1 MQFSTIIIGCG
12 LSGVISANL
21 LAERG
26 EKVLVIEQRSHIG
39 GNCYDSYNEHGVL
52 VHNYGPHI
60 FHTEYED
67 VWKYLSNFTDW
78 IPYQHKV
85 LGLVDGQYIP
95 IPFNLNSL
103 HMLYPPVLASRLEA
117 KLVEKFGFGKKIPV
131 LELQNSEDSD
141 LQSLADYVYQ
151 KIYLGYTKKQWDLNP
166 DEIDPAVTAR
176 VPLVISRDDRY
187 FQDKY
192 QAMPKYGYTRLIKK
206 ILEHPNIKV
215 MLNTHMKDVCRLDQ
229 VEKRILLFEQE
240 FQGKFIYSGRLDE
253 LFDYCYGMLPYRS
266 LFFKWQTFEKEA
278 YQHAAVLNYPENY
291 DYTRVTEYK
300 YLTGQNCQFTSIS
313 VEYSKSYKSIMDIP
327 YYPILNLQ
335 NKSCHA
341 QYAEL
346 CAMYPTIY
354 CIGRLADYKYYNM
367 DIIVKKCLELY
378 NCNEKKIHN
387 KA

>member
-1 MQFSTIIIGCG
+1 MNFSTVIIGCG
-12 LSGVISANL
+12 LAGAISANL
-21 LAERG
+21 LAQKG
-26 EKVLVIEQRSHIG
+26 EKILVIEQRSHIG

-67 VWKYLSNFTDW
+67 VWKYLSNFTNW

-192 QAMPKYGYTRLIKK
+192 QAMPKYGYTSLIKK

-229 VEKRILLFEQE
+229 VERRILLFEQE

-266 LFFKWQTFEKEA
+266 LYFKWQTFEKEA
-278 YQHAAVLNYPENY
+278 YQHAAVVNYPENN
-291 DYTRVTEYK
+291 DYTRITEYK
-300 YLTGQNCQFTSIS
+300 HLTSQRCPNTSIS
-313 VEYSKSYKSIMDIP
+313 IEYSKTCEAQKDIP
-327 YYPILNLQ
+327 YYPVLNKK
-335 NKSCHA
+335 NKEIYNKYS
-341 QYAEL
+341 EL
-346 CAMYPTIY
+346 GTNYLNFY
-354 CIGRLADYKYYNM
+354 NLGRLSEYKYYNM
-367 DIIVKKCLELY
+367 DETVKRVLTFCE
-378 NCNEKKIHN
+378 NNF
-387 KA
+387 